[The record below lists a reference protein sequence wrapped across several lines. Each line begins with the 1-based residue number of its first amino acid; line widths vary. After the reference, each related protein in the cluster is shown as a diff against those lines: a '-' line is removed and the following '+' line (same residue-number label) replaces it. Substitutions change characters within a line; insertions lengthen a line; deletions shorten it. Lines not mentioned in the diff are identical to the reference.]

1 MRQTTNQTRRSM
13 RGNHLVIRIRFQNE
27 IAGNIIDAEDY
38 LVPYQRENI
47 EQAFKRYTTRNN
59 IKIYDNKTKVFF
71 LIRGDKHILLDNEKL
86 IRDLHFNQGDIIEV
100 QSPDIN
106 LHFGRVILN
115 NSRSKIIKVI
125 ITISVVVLIILG
137 ILLLFFCL

>member
-86 IRDLHFNQGDIIEV
+86 IRDLHLNQGDIIEV
-100 QSPDIN
+100 KSPDIN

>member
-86 IRDLHFNQGDIIEV
+86 IRDLHLNQGDIIEV

>member
-1 MRQTTNQTRRSM
+1 MIKKIINY
-13 RGNHLVIRIRFQNE
+13 LVIRIRFQNE

-86 IRDLHFNQGDIIEV
+86 IRDLHLNQGDIIEV

-106 LHFGRVILN
+106 LHFERVILN
-115 NSRSKIIKVI
+115 NSRSKIIKAI
-125 ITISVVVLIILG
+125 ITISVIVLIILG

>member
-71 LIRGDKHILLDNEKL
+71 LIRGDKHILLDNGRQ
-86 IRDLHFNQGDIIEV
+86 IRDLHLNQGDIIEV

-106 LHFGRVILN
+106 LYFGRVILN